1 VNECSFTRP
10 QGRRVSL
17 DIGWS
22 MQKAA
27 RMPDN
32 KHERILKA
40 AISVFARNGFFNSR
54 ISEIAREADV
64 ADGTIYLYFKN
75 KDDILISIFEE
86 SLAEILKKLEASL
99 EEYDEPLEKLH
110 AFVVFHLEQTMT
122 NPALAEVLQVELRQ
136 STKFM
141 KEYQK
146 VTFAKYLDVIQA
158 IVTQGQTSGEIRKDV
173 HPGVIKRLIFGALD
187 EIALHWVLSRR
198 RYDLKESA
206 EQLASVLVAGL
217 RADTSIAQGDKT

>member
-1 VNECSFTRP
+1 
-10 QGRRVSL
+10 
-17 DIGWS
+17 

-27 RMPDN
+27 KAPDN
-32 KHERILKA
+32 KHDRILKA
-40 AISVFARNGFFNSR
+40 AIAVFARNGFFNSR

-86 SLAEILKKLEASL
+86 SLEDILIAVQARLAAVDS
-99 EEYDEPLEKLH
+99 PLERLR
-110 AFVVFHLEQTMT
+110 AFVRYHLEQTAV
-122 NPALAEVLQVELRQ
+122 NPNLAEVLQVELRQ

-146 VTFAKYLDVIQA
+146 VKFKKYLDLIQE
-158 IVTQGQTSGEIRKDV
+158 IVLEGQAKGEIRKDV
-173 HPGVIKRLIFGALD
+173 HPGVVKRLLFGALD
-187 EIALHWVLSRR
+187 EIALHWVLSRK

-206 EQLASVLVAGL
+206 EQLSNIIIDGL
-217 RADTSIAQGDKT
+217 RASAPSAQGELT

>member
-1 VNECSFTRP
+1 
-10 QGRRVSL
+10 
-17 DIGWS
+17 

-27 RMPDN
+27 KVQDN
-32 KHERILKA
+32 KHDRILKA

-86 SLAEILKKLEASL
+86 SLEDILKNVESAIAKTDSA
-99 EEYDEPLEKLH
+99 LEKLRT
-110 AFVVFHLEQTMT
+110 FVRFHLEQTMI
-122 NPALAEVLQVELRQ
+122 NPSLAEVLQVELRQ

-146 VTFAKYLDVIQA
+146 VKFKRYLDLIQE
-158 IVTQGQTSGEIRKDV
+158 IVLAGQAKGEIRKDV
-173 HPGVIKRLIFGALD
+173 HPGVVKRLLFGALD
-187 EIALHWVLSRR
+187 EIALHWVLSRK

-206 EQLASVLVAGL
+206 EQLSNIIIDGL
-217 RADTSIAQGDKT
+217 RHDAPSAQGEPT

>member
-1 VNECSFTRP
+1 
-10 QGRRVSL
+10 
-17 DIGWS
+17 
-22 MQKAA
+22 MQRAA
-27 RMPDN
+27 KLHDN

-40 AISVFARNGFFNSR
+40 AITVFARNGFFNSR

-86 SLAEILKKLEASL
+86 SLEEILNNVNVRLNAAEGALGKLR
-99 EEYDEPLEKLH
+99 
-110 AFVVFHLEQTMT
+110 AFVLFHLEQTMI
-122 NPALAEVLQVELRQ
+122 NPSLAEVLQVELRQ

-146 VTFAKYLDVIQA
+146 EKFKKYLDLISDTVIA
-158 IVTQGQTSGEIRKDV
+158 GQLAGEIRSDV
-173 HPGVIKRLIFGALD
+173 HPGVVKRLLFGALD
-187 EIALHWVLSRR
+187 EIALHWVLSRK

-206 EQLASVLVAGL
+206 EQLANIIIDGL
-217 RADTSIAQGDKT
+217 AVVKPSKQGEQA

>member
-1 VNECSFTRP
+1 
-10 QGRRVSL
+10 
-17 DIGWS
+17 

-27 RMPDN
+27 RAQDN

-40 AISVFARNGFFNSR
+40 AITVFARNGFFNSR

-86 SLAEILKKLEASL
+86 SLEEIIGSVKARLAGKATA
-99 EEYDEPLEKLH
+99 LEKLRE
-110 AFVVFHLEQTMT
+110 FIRCHLEQTME
-122 NPALAEVLQVELRQ
+122 NPSLAEVLQVELRQ
-136 STKFM
+136 SAKFM

-146 VTFAKYLDVIQA
+146 LKFKTYLDLIQE
-158 IVTQGQTSGEIRKDV
+158 IVVAGQAAGEIRPDV
-173 HPGVIKRLIFGALD
+173 HPGVVKRLLFGALD
-187 EIALHWVLSRR
+187 EIALHWVLSRK

-206 EQLASVLVAGL
+206 EQLSRILMDGL
-217 RADTSIAQGDKT
+217 RARPVPSGDNL

>member
-1 VNECSFTRP
+1 
-10 QGRRVSL
+10 
-17 DIGWS
+17 

-27 RMPDN
+27 RADN
-32 KHERILKA
+32 KHDRILKA
-40 AISVFARNGFFNSR
+40 AITVFARNGFFNSR

-86 SLAEILKKLEASL
+86 SLAEILQKLNDYMAAHTSAL
-99 EEYDEPLEKLH
+99 DRLH
-110 AFVVFHLEQTMT
+110 AFVQFHLEQTMI
-122 NPALAEVLQVELRQ
+122 NPPLAEVLQVELRQ

-146 VTFAKYLDVIQA
+146 VTFAKYLDVIQD
-158 IVTQGQTSGEIRKDV
+158 IVLAGQASGEIRKDV
-173 HPGVIKRLIFGALD
+173 HPGVVKRLVFGALD
-187 EIALHWVLSRR
+187 ELALHWVLSRK

-206 EQLASVLVAGL
+206 EQLARVLVDGL
-217 RADTSIAQGDKT
+217 RADAAGAHGETV

>member
-1 VNECSFTRP
+1 MPPRVNSKNSDE
-10 QGRRVSL
+10 
-17 DIGWS
+17 
-22 MQKAA
+22 MQKSA
-27 RMPDN
+27 RVQDN
-32 KHERILKA
+32 KHDRILKA
-40 AISVFARNGFFNSR
+40 AITVFARNGFFNSR

-86 SLAEILKKLEASL
+86 SLEDILKDVEGRLAAIES
-99 EEYDEPLEKLH
+99 PLEKVR
-110 AFVVFHLEQTMT
+110 AFIRFHLEQTMI
-122 NPALAEVLQVELRQ
+122 NPSLAEVLQVELRQ

-146 VTFAKYLDVIQA
+146 VKFKRYLDLIQE
-158 IVTQGQTSGEIRKDV
+158 IVVEGQLKGEIRKDV
-173 HPGVIKRLIFGALD
+173 HPGVVKRLLFGALD

-206 EQLASVLVAGL
+206 EQLSNVIVDGL
-217 RADTSIAQGDKT
+217 RSTAPSALGV

>member
-1 VNECSFTRP
+1 
-10 QGRRVSL
+10 
-17 DIGWS
+17 
-22 MQKAA
+22 MQKSA
-27 RMPDN
+27 RVQDN
-32 KHERILKA
+32 KHDRILKA
-40 AISVFARNGFFNSR
+40 AITVFARNGFFNSR

-86 SLAEILKKLEASL
+86 SLEDILKDVEGRLQAIAS
-99 EEYDEPLEKLH
+99 PLEKVR
-110 AFVVFHLEQTMT
+110 AFIRFHLEQTMT
-122 NPALAEVLQVELRQ
+122 NPSLAEVLQVELRQ

-146 VTFAKYLDVIQA
+146 VKFKRYLDLIQE
-158 IVTQGQTSGEIRKDV
+158 VVVEGQLKGEIRKDV
-173 HPGVIKRLIFGALD
+173 HPGVVKRLLFGALD

-206 EQLASVLVAGL
+206 EQLSNVIVDGL
-217 RADTSIAQGDKT
+217 RATAPSAEGE

>member
-1 VNECSFTRP
+1 
-10 QGRRVSL
+10 
-17 DIGWS
+17 
-22 MQKAA
+22 MQRAA
-27 RMPDN
+27 KLQDN

-40 AISVFARNGFFNSR
+40 AITVFARNGFFNSR

-86 SLAEILKKLEASL
+86 SLEDILNNVNGQLEVVTGALPKLR
-99 EEYDEPLEKLH
+99 
-110 AFVVFHLEQTMT
+110 AFIGFHLQQTMI
-122 NPALAEVLQVELRQ
+122 NPSLAEVLQVELRQ

-146 VTFAKYLDVIQA
+146 TKFKKYLDLISDIVIA
-158 IVTQGQTSGEIRKDV
+158 GQISGEIRPDV
-173 HPGVIKRLIFGALD
+173 HPGVVKRLLFGALD
-187 EIALHWVLSRR
+187 EIALHWVLSRK

-206 EQLASVLVAGL
+206 EQLANIIIDGL
-217 RADTSIAQGDKT
+217 AVVKHSKQGEKA